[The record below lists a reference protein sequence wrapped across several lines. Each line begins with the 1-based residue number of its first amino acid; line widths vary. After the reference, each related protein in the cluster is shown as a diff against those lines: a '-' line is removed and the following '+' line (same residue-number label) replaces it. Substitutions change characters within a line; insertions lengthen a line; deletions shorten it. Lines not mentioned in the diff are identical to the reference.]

1 MSATTDFSGGVQGAY
16 FRCTREKC
24 PTVIR
29 RFYPA
34 GYTDELGRGVAYIR
48 ICPPARSYVKGDD
61 SYRLII
67 RPYRMHVV
75 QNAAHCYSYSVV
87 SLSVCVPPLV
97 TSVIPT
103 KTAKPIE
110 APFPCVWLLPPPRS
124 NAITSRLRSSQILPK
139 VYTRTKRY
147 CSFIQYGL
155 NQYQ

>member
-1 MSATTDFSGGVQGAY
+1 MSATTDFWGGVQGAY
-16 FRCTREKC
+16 FRCTRGKC

-34 GYTDELGRGVAYIR
+34 GYTDELGRGELISAFVHRPGAMLREMIVIGLLLGR
-48 ICPPARSYVKGDD
+48 IACTQCK
-61 SYRLII
+61 
-67 RPYRMHVV
+67 
-75 QNAAHCYSYSVV
+75 NAAHCYSYSVV
-87 SLSVCVPPLV
+87 SLCVCVPPLV
-97 TSVIPT
+97 TSVIIT

-110 APFPCVWLLPPPRS
+110 APFACVWLLPPPRS